1 MKKYIEFFKDCCMW
15 LTMIFIA
22 VSVVEFFIELAVKTL
37 YVMFCEPTRAAAL
50 LGLSAFVFIGI
61 CQLIDKIRENK

>member
-15 LTMIFIA
+15 LTLLFIS
-22 VSVVEFFIELAVKTL
+22 VSVVEFFIELAVKAL
-37 YVMFCEPTRAAAL
+37 YVIFCQPAKAAAL

-61 CQLIDKIRENK
+61 CQLIDKFRENK

>member
-1 MKKYIEFFKDCCMW
+1 
-15 LTMIFIA
+15 
-22 VSVVEFFIELAVKTL
+22 VKTL
-37 YVMFCEPTRAAAL
+37 YVMFCEPIKAAGL

>member
-15 LTMIFIA
+15 LTLIFIA
-22 VSVVEFFIELAVKTL
+22 VSVVEFFIELAVKAL
-37 YVMFCEPTRAAAL
+37 YVMFCEPTKAAAL

-61 CQLIDKIRENK
+61 CQLIDKFRENK